1 MRSSFRP
8 AGLLI
13 AVACIALGACSTA
26 ASDDAAND
34 QGEMVQA
41 SSTPKLCAAVRGNG
55 ESILTHFASLSRI
68 VEHYGVV
75 DGMAGGSS
83 GSITTFTYESM
94 LKHPAVHRC
103 GASRCDAD
111 SEAARVALALKSV
124 QGYADVVGD
133 SDEAVSIKGLAS
145 TIGKI
150 KADYA
155 AKGIDA
161 LGTADSIEAAK
172 RIKEVLSVPE
182 VRALVNPEVFT
193 MLADVAHLSF
203 NVGEIKTSILQL
215 GAFSVDDNRLFFR
228 AGVLNWPELA
238 SLFGRVGD
246 FYAGYGPSDKA
257 GMSSWLDACAEST
270 RDKPWSQ
277 AANVAIQSGGGT
289 CGSTF
294 EALVKA
300 YRTKARAA
308 EGTYAS
314 RIDEPAGDP
323 KSPLHKLV
331 STAVLERDA
340 ATKYKAARAR
350 YVKGEIATG
359 SIPFDP
365 AFTDVN
371 FGYWGSDADLAKVEE
386 NGERF
391 DDLKTKKFTSL
402 GNAPWRQILAASPAE
417 PGLSRFVE
425 LADGRFSAGG
435 WSDLAP
441 ALVLKNLG
449 CEHVVY
455 VTREGD
461 ESGFATKI
469 AKNAGMSESD
479 WKNLYDLSNPTS
491 GYARSVAAADG
502 VWCTNWNGFTD
513 AQMTA
518 EVLDAFDAPFETR
531 ASFANVRVLHPY
543 AGTTDRSGKAGCT
556 PGVSAGAV
564 FPR

>member
-34 QGEMVQA
+34 QGEMVHA

-215 GAFSVDDNRLFFR
+215 GAFSVDDIRLFFR

-238 SLFGRVGD
+238 SGIGIRRGASSTSTSWWMSGAAASSASRSTPRNAWSRHRRS
-246 FYAGYGPSDKA
+246 YARRARPRT
-257 GMSSWLDACAEST
+257 ST
-270 RDKPWSQ
+270 R
-277 AANVAIQSGGGT
+277 
-289 CGSTF
+289 
-294 EALVKA
+294 
-300 YRTKARAA
+300 
-308 EGTYAS
+308 
-314 RIDEPAGDP
+314 
-323 KSPLHKLV
+323 
-331 STAVLERDA
+331 
-340 ATKYKAARAR
+340 
-350 YVKGEIATG
+350 
-359 SIPFDP
+359 
-365 AFTDVN
+365 
-371 FGYWGSDADLAKVEE
+371 
-386 NGERF
+386 
-391 DDLKTKKFTSL
+391 
-402 GNAPWRQILAASPAE
+402 
-417 PGLSRFVE
+417 
-425 LADGRFSAGG
+425 
-435 WSDLAP
+435 
-441 ALVLKNLG
+441 
-449 CEHVVY
+449 
-455 VTREGD
+455 
-461 ESGFATKI
+461 
-469 AKNAGMSESD
+469 
-479 WKNLYDLSNPTS
+479 
-491 GYARSVAAADG
+491 
-502 VWCTNWNGFTD
+502 
-513 AQMTA
+513 
-518 EVLDAFDAPFETR
+518 R
-531 ASFANVRVLHPY
+531 ASYFTP
-543 AGTTDRSGKAGCT
+543 TTADR
-556 PGVSAGAV
+556 
-564 FPR
+564 